1 VTSPE
6 DDVVICLKP
15 ADWPVQ
21 DQLAWAT
28 ATREDD
34 LLDEPGLLTH
44 LRPVSLLKLQ
54 GAYGRWLWHLT
65 VTDPALLASPPAA
78 RITRDTVA
86 RYITELS
93 ARNASLTVA
102 HRVLDLERAAKAFA
116 PAGDWRWLRKLVNK
130 LFVRARPV
138 RDKRARMRPPRDV
151 FDAGLA
157 LMLQAET
164 SMFTSAKKRALAFRD
179 GLLLA
184 LLASRAPRVGNVAM
198 MDIQRHLE
206 RSGEVWILRF
216 DGAEMK
222 NGSPFEVPL
231 PRELT
236 APLARYVQHWRGVLL
251 EDHPRTSRVWI
262 SAFGRPL
269 GDDEVHYIVTRRT
282 RQLFGVSMHPHLLR
296 AGLMTETAIRDPE
309 HVGIAST
316 LLSHRAPTTSSKP
329 YNLARQHEAARQLQ
343 QHVQKLRRAARRDQK
358 RFLL

>member
-1 VTSPE
+1 M
-6 DDVVICLKP
+6 
-15 ADWPVQ
+15 W
-21 DQLAWAT
+21 AWRPRPRHVGSTRLSCAT

-34 LLDEPGLLTH
+34 LLGEPGPLTH
-44 LRPVSLLKLQ
+44 LRSITRLKLR

-65 VTDPALLASPPAA
+65 VTDSALLASPPAA
-78 RITRDTVA
+78 RITRDAGWPA
-86 RYITELS
+86 RRGLS

-130 LFVRARPV
+130 LCRRAHPV
-138 RDKRARMRPPRDV
+138 RDKRARMRPPREV

-157 LMLQAET
+157 LMVQAET
-164 SMFTSAKKRALAFRD
+164 GMFTSAKKQALAFRD

-206 RSGEVWILRF
+206 RSGEVRILRF

-236 APLARYVQHWRGVLL
+236 APLERFPALASCAPGRSSSDQPGVDLGVRTAA
-251 EDHPRTSRVWI
+251 PRRRDPLHRDPAYRTLRV
-262 SAFGRPL
+262 SL
-269 GDDEVHYIVTRRT
+269 
-282 RQLFGVSMHPHLLR
+282 HPHLLR
-296 AGLMTETAIRDPE
+296 TGLMTETAIRDPE

-316 LLSHRAPTTSSKP
+316 L
-329 YNLARQHEAARQLQ
+329 
-343 QHVQKLRRAARRDQK
+343 
-358 RFLL
+358 